1 MDQFELLGALALK
14 LHNEF
19 KNLYFLMLPIF
30 FGLSIALA
38 WFRNPQG
45 SPEFIESLKR
55 IFIGTLLLIGF
66 PEITDTILMVAN
78 GIAAKIDNM
87 SGLETMMQMASDKAK
102 GYTLSPTSVL
112 LAFNDLIVAVV
123 SFLSYIVLYVARYIM
138 VALYHF
144 SWIFLSLISPL
155 LLLFHVFS
163 PKMTANLFRT
173 MFEVASWK
181 IVWAVL
187 SAMLTA
193 LPFGKAYLADGSYLT
208 VIVINFV
215 IALAMLG
222 TPLIVKSLIGNGLSA
237 VTSAMGPAVA
247 TTMIAI
253 PAKAASMTQVGRK
266 ALTDTAAYTQQSA
279 ARIAS
284 RMGFNP
290 AGASRQNQSVN
301 INSAPKQNNPPP
313 SSQPNKSKNS
323 GGKK

>member
-1 MDQFELLGALALK
+1 MDQFELLGALAFK
-14 LHNEF
+14 LHTEF
-19 KNLYFLMLPIF
+19 KHLYFILLPIF

-45 SPEFIESLKR
+45 SPEFVESLKR

-66 PEITDTILMVAN
+66 PEITDTILMMAN

-87 SGLETMMQMASDKAK
+87 SGLETIMQMASEKAK

-112 LAFNDLIVAVV
+112 LAFNELVVAVI
-123 SFLSYIVLYVARYIM
+123 SFLSYIILYVARYIM
-138 VALYHF
+138 VAIYHF

-173 MFEVASWK
+173 LFEVASWK

-193 LPFGKAYLADGSYLT
+193 LPFGKAYIADGNYLT

-222 TPLIVKSLIGNGLSA
+222 TPLVVRSLIGSGLTA
-237 VTSAMGPAVA
+237 MTSALGPAVA
-247 TTMIAI
+247 GTMIAI
-253 PAKAASMTQVGRK
+253 PAKAATMTQVGRK
-266 ALTDTAAYTQQSA
+266 AIETTKQSA
-279 ARIAS
+279 SRFKS
-284 RMGFNP
+284 RMGYGPVITP
-290 AGASRQNQSVN
+290 AQKHQAAN
-301 INSAPKQNNPPP
+301 NSAPPNKNQPNNPPKQSP
-313 SSQPNKSKNS
+313 SKKS
-323 GGKK
+323 